1 MACQVG
7 STVVLPQKEEE
18 EGGFMKFQEQNELTI
33 HSNTWWNNAQNVRS
47 NENPYQLGSSLSLR
61 GRANNAEPL
70 IALKKY
76 L

>member
-1 MACQVG
+1 
-7 STVVLPQKEEE
+7 
-18 EGGFMKFQEQNELTI
+18 MKFQEQNELTI